1 MQDTETLQTAATADL
16 AGVHSVADLAA
27 QEGFAAD
34 AFTVA
39 LAKRI
44 GVFDVPFNQQIARLQ
59 ALAGIATNIS
69 SDSVTADE
77 LSKHY
82 LLTFSLF
89 ERFSMLA
96 ADCATN
102 GKTRAAG
109 VYMNAAASAQRAS
122 LAVLNALES
131 LRQQSKQP
139 KAMPLSG

>member
-1 MQDTETLQTAATADL
+1 MQEAHPLQTAATADL
-16 AGVHSVADLAA
+16 RQARSVADLAA
-27 QEGFAAD
+27 QEGFSAESY
-34 AFTVA
+34 TVA

-69 SDSVTADE
+69 SDSVTANE

-82 LLTFSLF
+82 VLTFSLF

-96 ADCATN
+96 ADCATA
-102 GKTRAAG
+102 GISRAAG
-109 VYMNAAASAQRAS
+109 IYMNAATSAQRAS

-131 LRQQSKQP
+131 LRQQKKQAP
-139 KAMPLSG
+139 AIVPSS